1 MAEQQ
6 KMSEKEQKKW
16 IRDSYHAATKYL
28 AGKGMVTDSV
38 VEKESRYLVPVVA
51 VWKLNLLDKTSVWV
65 ICGDLPTDHVSNNIA
80 ATARDVIRHF
90 SFKWQ
95 MQAENIG
102 KNANKEQEGFANLL
116 ISRAEGLYGL
126 YEKEELWAES

>member
-6 KMSEKEQKKW
+6 KMSEQEQKNWVRK
-16 IRDSYHAATKYL
+16 SYQAATKYL

-38 VEKESRYLVPVVA
+38 VEKESRYLVPVIA
-51 VWKLNLLDKTSVWV
+51 IWKLNLLDKTSVWV
-65 ICGDLPTDHVSNNIA
+65 ICGDVPTDHVGNNIA

-102 KNANKEQEGFANLL
+102 KNGNKEQEGFANLL
-116 ISRAEGLYGL
+116 ISRAEGLYSL
-126 YEKEELWAES
+126 YEKEELWAEG